1 MSISYT
7 MANLLIELSSSQMC
21 LLNLTNMVQQRK
33 MYHSVWTCLRWYCDP
48 RIDMS
53 ICFHNILDSLCGF
66 IFKSKLEKPRNKAL
80 QKCIRYRSN
89 LQYLRAI
96 PLNAR
101 RKHFTSQTHH
111 ETFPQE
117 IVIEENILIWTKN

>member
-1 MSISYT
+1 
-7 MANLLIELSSSQMC
+7 
-21 LLNLTNMVQQRK
+21 MVQERK
-33 MYHSVWTCLRWYCDP
+33 ISSTV
-48 RIDMS
+48 
-53 ICFHNILDSLCGF
+53 LDYICGF
-66 IFKSKLEKPRNKAL
+66 VFQSKLEKSRNKAL

>member
-1 MSISYT
+1 MNHYISYI
-7 MANLLIELSSSQMC
+7 A
-21 LLNLTNMVQQRK
+21 
-33 MYHSVWTCLRWYCDP
+33 
-48 RIDMS
+48 
-53 ICFHNILDSLCGF
+53 
-66 IFKSKLEKPRNKAL
+66 
-80 QKCIRYRSN
+80 N

-117 IVIEENILIWTKN
+117 IVIYENIRLESKITL